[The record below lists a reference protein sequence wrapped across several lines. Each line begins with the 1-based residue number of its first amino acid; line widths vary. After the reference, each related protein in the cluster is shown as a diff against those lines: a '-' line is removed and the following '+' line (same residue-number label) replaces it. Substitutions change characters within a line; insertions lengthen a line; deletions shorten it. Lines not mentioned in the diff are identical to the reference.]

1 MNTRIAATLI
11 AASFSVAAVA
21 ADQGTNDAYWTNVDA
36 SFANMLSHEPYYGP
50 TAVTVARGEKDPVEL
65 ALHWREQRVT
75 QVADPGYWD
84 NVNASFALMLDRT
97 PYAGPTA
104 VTVARGGKD
113 PIEAS
118 LHADAEEAAPAPAPL
133 AIDTDPVRAS
143 FQRMLDHA
151 PYAGATAVTVEL
163 GTRDPVER
171 IVFEM
176 LKDVRQ
182 PVRLAQ
188 Q

>member
-1 MNTRIAATLI
+1 MPTRLAVTMIAARY
-11 AASFSVAAVA
+11 SVAAVA
-21 ADQGTNDAYWTNVDA
+21 AVAIVAADKVAADEYWTNVDA

-50 TAVTVARGEKDPVEL
+50 TAVTVARGAKDPVERV
-65 ALHWREQRVT
+65 LHWREPGT
-75 QVADPGYWD
+75 PQVAAPSSYSS
-84 NVNASFALMLDRT
+84 NVNASFQRMLDHT

-104 VTVARGGKD
+104 VTV
-113 PIEAS
+113 
-118 LHADAEEAAPAPAPL
+118 
-133 AIDTDPVRAS
+133 
-143 FQRMLDHA
+143 
-151 PYAGATAVTVEL
+151 EL
-163 GTRDPVER
+163 GARDPVER